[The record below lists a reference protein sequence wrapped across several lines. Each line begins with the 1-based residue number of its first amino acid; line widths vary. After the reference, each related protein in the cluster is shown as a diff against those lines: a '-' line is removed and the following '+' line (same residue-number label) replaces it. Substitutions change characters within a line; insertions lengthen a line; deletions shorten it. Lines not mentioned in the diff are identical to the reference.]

1 MAKKIE
7 KSLPFEEAL
16 MRLDTNE
23 PIEDAALRGLSDLG
37 SDGLTRVDKMMR
49 VLDDERRVEVISAMR
64 KLSMEDIEA
73 NFEGVFRAGLADVDP
88 RVRAESALGLWES
101 PNAALISPLVK
112 MLRTD
117 SSKAVR
123 AAAAGSL
130 GHFLMEIES
139 GQVAQTHRAE
149 IVDALMQVVRRE
161 SDDTPLYQRALE
173 SVSYAGTPEVD
184 FFLRSA
190 VASEDANL
198 RLAGVIGM
206 GRSDD
211 QAYQSLVRAELG
223 HVSPHIRRE
232 AARAAGELEDADA
245 VPALGELLEDSEMS
259 VREAV
264 LESLA
269 YIGGKDAKRMIDEVL
284 ASDDDEMKAKA
295 DDALQLYQLMH
306 GDFNFNM
313 ELFDEGARTSF
324 HSIKPEKPDQPDAP
338 GKGA

>member
-16 MRLDTNE
+16 MRLDANE

-37 SDGLTRVDKMMR
+37 SDGLARVDKMMR
-49 VLDDERRVEVISAMR
+49 VLDDNRRVEVVGAMR
-64 KLSMEDIEA
+64 RLAIEDIEA
-73 NFEGVFRAGLADVDP
+73 NFEGVFRAGLVDVDP
-88 RVRAESALGLWES
+88 RVRTESALGLWES
-101 PNAALISPLVK
+101 TNPGMIQPLVR
-112 MLRTD
+112 MLRGD
-117 SSKAVR
+117 SSKAAR
-123 AAAAGSL
+123 AAAAQSL

-139 GQVAQTHRAE
+139 GQVTQTHRGE
-149 IVDALMQVVRRE
+149 IVDALMHVLRRE
-161 SDDTPLYQRALE
+161 PDDAPLYQRALE
-173 SVSYAGTPEVD
+173 SVSYATTPEVD

-190 VASEDANL
+190 VASDDPAL

-232 AARAAGELEDADA
+232 AARAAGELEDVDA
-245 VPALGELLEDSEMS
+245 VPALGELLEDPEMS

-264 LESLA
+264 LEALA
-269 YIGGKDAKRMIDEVL
+269 YIGGKDAKRMLDEML
-284 ASDDDEMKAKA
+284 ASDDEEMKAKA
-295 DDALQLYQLMH
+295 DEALQLYQIMH
-306 GDFNFNM
+306 GEFNFNM

-324 HSIKPEKPDQPDAP
+324 HTIKPENPDEPS
-338 GKGA
+338 